1 MAYLSLVPETLDN
14 KRRFLPTGILDWT
27 SDVCLSGREIYAG
40 GEFRL
45 MPFIVGQVDERGL
58 PRGERIPG
66 TNPSRSRVNCLMV
79 VSSCARG
86 RLRAGAQL
94 LGRPRHDPIESAG
107 RGYGRVTPW
116 LRVSSCAR
124 GRRLGQRF
132 RSGGAGPELWGLFG
146 ASRSKPLAEGLVSRV
161 NLLDLG
167 LARARR

>member
-1 MAYLSLVPETLDN
+1 MAYLNLVPETLDN

-94 LGRPRHDPIESAG
+94 LGRPRHDPIEIRWPRVWPRYTLASRFLVRARAAPRPAVSIRRRRPGAMGTVRREPIETAG
-107 RGYGRVTPW
+107 RGV
-116 LRVSSCAR
+116 
-124 GRRLGQRF
+124 
-132 RSGGAGPELWGLFG
+132 GL
-146 ASRSKPLAEGLVSRV
+146 SR
-161 NLLDLG
+161 
-167 LARARR
+167 